1 MTAPVRVCVVSWNT
15 RALLDDCLQALHGAA
30 AEVHVVDN
38 GSSDGSA
45 DLVRE
50 RHPWAALTA
59 SDANLGFGRAVN
71 LAATG
76 TRQPWIACANAD
88 TKLHPGALAALL
100 AAATPHDGALAPR
113 LVLPDGRTQP
123 SLLPFPT
130 LPQTLAFNLGLK
142 RWPLDQDRP
151 RTVPWAIG
159 AFLLVRREAFERLGG
174 FDERQWL
181 YAEDLDLG
189 HRLREAGWS
198 TRYVPDARVT
208 HHASAAADQAFGDA
222 TEARRQAATYAW
234 LLRTRGPARTRATAA
249 INVAGA
255 LARAAAAPRDRA
267 ARDRARR
274 WARLHRVGLRPRD
287 IVAP

>member
-1 MTAPVRVCVVSWNT
+1 VTAPVRVCVVSWNT
-15 RALLDDCLQALHGAA
+15 RALLDDCLNALHGAA

-38 GSSDGSA
+38 ASADGSA
-45 DLVRE
+45 QLVRD
-50 RHPWAALTA
+50 RHPWAMLTA
-59 SDANLGFGRAVN
+59 SDTNLGFGPAVN
-71 LAATG
+71 LAAKDT
-76 TRQPWIACANAD
+76 TQPWIACANAD
-88 TKLHPGALAALL
+88 TRLHPGALDVLL
-100 AAATPHDGALAPR
+100 AAAQPADGALAPR
-113 LVLPDGRTQP
+113 LVLADGRTQP
-123 SLLPFPT
+123 SLMPFPT
-130 LPQTLAFNLGLK
+130 IPQTLQYNLGLK

-159 AFLLVRREAFERLGG
+159 AFLVLRREAFHRLGG

-189 HRLREAGWS
+189 YRLRQAGWT

-208 HHASAAADQAFGDA
+208 HHASAATGQAFGDA
-222 TEARRQAATYAW
+222 TEARWQAATYAW
-234 LLRTRGPARTRATAA
+234 LARTRGPARTRATAA

-255 LARAAAAPRDRA
+255 LARAAAAPRDSA